1 MGRYEDYDAT
11 NLFYLSLGFKE
22 FDAYDFW
29 VRTAGTPEVR
39 ASKDKENVETGI
51 SNHGNPLVYFSKKR
65 ENVLVYLSDE

>member
-1 MGRYEDYDAT
+1 MVRTWKITA
-11 NLFYLSLGFKE
+11 LQHKKAWE
-22 FDAYDFW
+22 FDAYDFL